1 MGWGGGGEEE
11 ASACVLGG
19 VSTRRALLT
28 FQTRRDRQ
36 LWSFPVSG
44 GDKGRGGGELLSG
57 RINPKVGR
65 RCPHPPLSTFSPFS
79 RQWSKD
85 LGFKALD
92 DP

>member
-1 MGWGGGGEEE
+1 MGGEEE

-36 LWSFPVSG
+36 LWSFPVSE
-44 GDKGRGGGELLSG
+44 GDKGRGGKLLSG

-65 RCPHPPLSTFSPFS
+65 RCPHLPTFSPFS
-79 RQWSKD
+79 RQWPKD
-85 LGFKALD
+85 LGFKALG